1 MKNHGEFLKMTDA
14 ADSWRQQKRSLDAL
28 SARHS
33 SIIPFHYTS
42 HCSLVFVLHKSSS
55 LIMSSTIQEHSDPH
69 TQVVVF
75 VDPYSTECV
84 TAQEMVR
91 RGYNVMALWTHGF
104 ADEMKLHVPL
114 SCAGLEYVAEI
125 TQIPDQVDATIELL
139 RQTAGDLEIVACLAG
154 GEAGVDFAD
163 VLSERMGLLSNGTDV
178 PNRRDKK
185 IQQELIAAAGMRSV
199 RQAGGDKFEHVESF
213 LKTESYPLVV
223 KPTESAGSD
232 GVKLCHSFEEAKE
245 HFHLLMKKQA
255 SGVYHLYIYV
265 LLFLILT
272 INHFYSW
279 SMVENVLLSCVK
291 NSFVAMNTLSITY
304 RAMVSTRRV
313 VSGSTNERRSMGP
326 PLSTLDLFPSRP
338 IPKLPKF

>member
-154 GEAGVDFAD
+154 GEDGMDFAN
-163 VLSERMGLLSNGTDV
+163 VLSECMGLLSNGTDV
-178 PNRRDKK
+178 PNRHDKK
-185 IQQELIAAAGMRSV
+185 IQQELIAAAGV
-199 RQAGGDKFEHVESF
+199 RMSDKPVETS
-213 LKTESYPLVV
+213 
-223 KPTESAGSD
+223 
-232 GVKLCHSFEEAKE
+232 
-245 HFHLLMKKQA
+245 
-255 SGVYHLYIYV
+255 
-265 LLFLILT
+265 
-272 INHFYSW
+272 
-279 SMVENVLLSCVK
+279 
-291 NSFVAMNTLSITY
+291 
-304 RAMVSTRRV
+304 
-313 VSGSTNERRSMGP
+313 
-326 PLSTLDLFPSRP
+326 
-338 IPKLPKF
+338 